1 MAKKSYMSKK
11 YAKLASQTNLPTET
25 PKTCMKRIFTLAL
38 GATFALAAFAEQGHI
53 SLLGVDY
60 TVDTLFHAKVG
71 PGTTQ
76 TQLRLEGPSPLN
88 VFYLTVDRTTPNVT
102 IRAVSGTDKV
112 AGTSRTSVMAQ
123 TKSKDGLLYFAGTN
137 GDFYWTSG
145 TATNGTS
152 KVGTPTHSFVVEN
165 EPFLTF
171 NGGCQFIYDNDG
183 LPHVQYVNYYTGTAE
198 CGDKTTSF
206 KGINDPAS
214 VADGLT
220 LYTSRFWGSTNQND
234 HAGNCYEVTAKLAD
248 GETFIAGGKFRIVVT
263 SEANTDG
270 DTPIPADGFVLHGR
284 GGTSQGNT
292 GAADFVKG
300 LKPGDVITLDNI
312 ILDEGGQRLYPRTVI
327 SGSSKN
333 VGLGETI
340 TIEDAARHPR
350 TCLGYTKDRKQ
361 VIMMVVD
368 GRTSASAG
376 ISIPALGDV
385 MRYAGAYEAVNID
398 GGGSSTLYT
407 QALGIRNHCSD
418 GSERS
423 VSNGIFAVLEAPEDN
438 EIAELQF
445 SDWKVEIPSLAVY
458 TPVVYAYNKYGKLIN
473 ADYKDYS
480 LECPAGLGEIIN
492 DGHSLMSSEA
502 STSGVLTV
510 TSANGI
516 KASVNV
522 FLTGVKDIRAKY
534 ETVVLNKTRKW
545 DAELVTTYVGN
556 TTMPLAARTM
566 SWTSEDASVATV
578 TPEGLVTPVANG
590 ETVITGVRG
599 EITVNINVKVQ
610 IAGSEVAPADRLM
623 RVADWK
629 TTNIGMA
636 SVSLTPNENGTNVD
650 YVIKSPRGARISVLP
665 EADIFSHPQ
674 SVRVRLN
681 PGTAKVADV
690 TITLKANNAI
700 GVVSKKFTDV
710 KADET
715 NVYEMPVAD
724 YFDVSDIGIYPIRFV
739 SVAMGIGG
747 KTKTDYHVEIPGIEA
762 VYDESTL
769 SVNDIKADDN
779 DNADSR
785 FFNIDGDTVTV
796 SAPAD
801 IVIVDAA
808 GRTIAAYSGVTAVT
822 LPKGVAVVSATTAD
836 GVVHALKVV
845 R

>member
-1 MAKKSYMSKK
+1 
-11 YAKLASQTNLPTET
+11 
-25 PKTCMKRIFTLAL
+25 MKRLLTLAL
-38 GATFALAAFAEQGHI
+38 GATFALTAFGELDHI
-53 SLLGVDY
+53 DLRGVDY
-60 TVDTLFHAKVG
+60 TVDTLFHAKIG

-76 TQLRLEGPSPLN
+76 TQLRLEGPNPLN
-88 VFYLTVDRTTPNVT
+88 VFYLTVDVSTPGVSIRT
-102 IRAVSGTDKV
+102 VSGTDKV
-112 AGTSRTSVMAQ
+112 AGTSRTSAMAESH
-123 TKSKDGLLYFAGTN
+123 SKEGLLYFAGTN

-145 TATNGTS
+145 TATNGSS
-152 KVGTPTHSFVVEN
+152 KVGTPTSSCTVEN
-165 EPFLTF
+165 EVYTAH
-171 NGGCQFIYDNDG
+171 NQWYQFVYDMSG
-183 LPHVQYVNYYTGTAE
+183 VPYVDHIDYYQGTAA

-206 KGINDPAS
+206 KGVNCASINN
-214 VADGLT
+214 GLT
-220 LYTSRFWGSTNQND
+220 LYTPRYWGSTNQGD
-234 HAGNCYEVTAKLAD
+234 RAGSCYEVTAKLVD
-248 GETFIAGGKFRIVVT
+248 GEKFAAGGTYKIEIT
-263 SEANTDG
+263 SEPNSTC
-270 DTPIPADGFVLHGR
+270 DTQIPADGFVLHGR
-284 GGTSQGNT
+284 GNTSQGNT

-300 LKPGDVITLDNI
+300 LKPGDVITIDNV
-312 ILDEGGQRLYPRTVI
+312 ILTSDGQRIYPRSIV
-327 SGSSKN
+327 SGNPKN
-333 VGLGETI
+333 VGLGETLD
-340 TIEDAARHPR
+340 TEGERGDASSRHPR
-350 TCLGYTKDRKQ
+350 TCIGYTQDRKHI
-361 VIMMVVD
+361 IMMVID

-376 ISIPALGDV
+376 VTTSMLADV
-385 MRYAGAYEAVNID
+385 MRYAGAYESTNID

-418 GSERS
+418 GTERS
-423 VSNGIFAVLEAPEDN
+423 VGGGVFAVLEAPEDN

-681 PGTAKVADV
+681 PGTAKVTDV

-710 KADET
+710 KANET

>member
-1 MAKKSYMSKK
+1 
-11 YAKLASQTNLPTET
+11 
-25 PKTCMKRIFTLAL
+25 MKRLLTLAL
-38 GATFALAAFAEQGHI
+38 GATFALTAFGELDHI
-53 SLLGVDY
+53 DLRGVDY
-60 TVDTLFHAKVG
+60 TVDTLFHAKIG

-76 TQLRLEGPSPLN
+76 TQLRLEGPNPLN
-88 VFYLTVDRTTPNVT
+88 VFYLTVDVSTPGVSIRT
-102 IRAVSGTDKV
+102 VSGTDKV
-112 AGTSRTSVMAQ
+112 AGTSRTSAMAESH
-123 TKSKDGLLYFAGTN
+123 SKEGLLYFAGTN

-145 TATNGTS
+145 TATNGSS
-152 KVGTPTHSFVVEN
+152 KVGTPTSSCTVEN
-165 EPFLTF
+165 EVYTAH
-171 NGGCQFIYDNDG
+171 NQWYQFVYDMSG
-183 LPHVQYVNYYTGTAE
+183 VPYVDHIDYYQGTAA

-206 KGINDPAS
+206 KGVNCASINN
-214 VADGLT
+214 GLT
-220 LYTSRFWGSTNQND
+220 LYTPRYWGSTNQGD
-234 HAGNCYEVTAKLAD
+234 RAGSCYEVTATLVD
-248 GETFIAGGKFRIVVT
+248 GEKFAAGGTYKIEIT
-263 SEANTDG
+263 SEPNSTC
-270 DTPIPADGFVLHGR
+270 DTQIPADGFVLHGR
-284 GGTSQGNT
+284 GNTSQGNT

-300 LKPGDVITLDNI
+300 LKPGDVITIDNV
-312 ILDEGGQRLYPRTVI
+312 ILTSDGQRIYPRSIV
-327 SGSSKN
+327 SGNPKN
-333 VGLGETI
+333 VGLGETLD
-340 TIEDAARHPR
+340 TEGERGDASSRHPR
-350 TCLGYTKDRKQ
+350 TCIGYTQDRKHI
-361 VIMMVVD
+361 IMMVID

-376 ISIPALGDV
+376 VTTSMLADV
-385 MRYAGAYEAVNID
+385 MRYAGAYESTNID

-418 GSERS
+418 GTERS
-423 VSNGIFAVLEAPEDN
+423 VGGGVFAVLEAPEDN

-681 PGTAKVADV
+681 PGTAKVTDV
-690 TITLKANNAI
+690 TLTLKANNAI

-779 DNADSR
+779 DSADSR

>member
-1 MAKKSYMSKK
+1 
-11 YAKLASQTNLPTET
+11 
-25 PKTCMKRIFTLAL
+25 MKRLLTLAL
-38 GATFALAAFAEQGHI
+38 GATFALTAFGELDHI
-53 SLLGVDY
+53 DLRGVDY
-60 TVDTLFHAKVG
+60 TVDTLFHAKIG

-76 TQLRLEGPSPLN
+76 TQLRLEGPNPLN
-88 VFYLTVDRTTPNVT
+88 VFYLTVDVSTPGVSIRT
-102 IRAVSGTDKV
+102 VSGTDKV
-112 AGTSRTSVMAQ
+112 AGTSRTSAMAESH
-123 TKSKDGLLYFAGTN
+123 SKEGLLYFAGTN

-145 TATNGTS
+145 TATNGSS
-152 KVGTPTHSFVVEN
+152 KVGTPTSSCTVEN
-165 EPFLTF
+165 EVYTAH
-171 NGGCQFIYDNDG
+171 NQWYQFVYDMSG
-183 LPHVQYVNYYTGTAE
+183 VPYVDHIDYYQGTAA

-206 KGINDPAS
+206 KGVNCASINN
-214 VADGLT
+214 GLT
-220 LYTSRFWGSTNQND
+220 LYTPRYWGSTNQGD
-234 HAGNCYEVTAKLAD
+234 RAGSCYEVTAKLVD
-248 GETFIAGGKFRIVVT
+248 GEKFAAGGTYKIEIT
-263 SEANTDG
+263 SEPNSTC
-270 DTPIPADGFVLHGR
+270 DTQIPDDGFVLHGR
-284 GGTSQGNT
+284 GNTSQGNT

-300 LKPGDVITLDNI
+300 LKPGDVITIDNV
-312 ILDEGGQRLYPRTVI
+312 ILTSDGQRIYPRSIV
-327 SGSSKN
+327 SGNPKN
-333 VGLGETI
+333 VGLGETLD
-340 TIEDAARHPR
+340 TEGERGDASSRHPR
-350 TCLGYTKDRKQ
+350 TCIGYTQDRKHI
-361 VIMMVVD
+361 IMMVID

-376 ISIPALGDV
+376 VTTSMLADV
-385 MRYAGAYEAVNID
+385 MRYAGAYESTNID

-418 GSERS
+418 GTERS
-423 VSNGIFAVLEAPEDN
+423 VGGGVFAVLEAPEDN

-473 ADYKDYS
+473 ADYKDYT

-681 PGTAKVADV
+681 PGTAKVTDV

-836 GVVHALKVV
+836 GIVHALKVV

>member
-1 MAKKSYMSKK
+1 
-11 YAKLASQTNLPTET
+11 
-25 PKTCMKRIFTLAL
+25 MKRLLTLAL
-38 GATFALAAFAEQGHI
+38 GATFALTAFGELDHI
-53 SLLGVDY
+53 DLRGVDY
-60 TVDTLFHAKVG
+60 TVDTLFHAKIG

-76 TQLRLEGPSPLN
+76 TQLRLEGPNPLN
-88 VFYLTVDRTTPNVT
+88 VFYLTVDVSTPGVSIRT
-102 IRAVSGTDKV
+102 VSGTDKV
-112 AGTSRTSVMAQ
+112 AGTSRTSAMAESH
-123 TKSKDGLLYFAGTN
+123 SKEGLLYFAGTN

-145 TATNGTS
+145 TATNGSS
-152 KVGTPTHSFVVEN
+152 KVGTPTSSCTVEN
-165 EPFLTF
+165 EVYTAH
-171 NGGCQFIYDNDG
+171 NQWYQFVYDMSG
-183 LPHVQYVNYYTGTAE
+183 VPYVDHIDYYQGTAA

-206 KGINDPAS
+206 KGVNCASINN
-214 VADGLT
+214 GLT
-220 LYTSRFWGSTNQND
+220 LYTPRYWGSTNQGD
-234 HAGNCYEVTAKLAD
+234 RAGSCYEVTAKLVD
-248 GETFIAGGKFRIVVT
+248 GEKFAAGGTYKIEIT
-263 SEANTDG
+263 SEPNSTC
-270 DTPIPADGFVLHGR
+270 DTQIPADGFVLHGR
-284 GGTSQGNT
+284 GNTSQGNT

-300 LKPGDVITLDNI
+300 LKPGDVITIDNV
-312 ILDEGGQRLYPRTVI
+312 ILTSDGQRIYPRSIV
-327 SGSSKN
+327 SGNPKN
-333 VGLGETI
+333 VGLGETLD
-340 TIEDAARHPR
+340 TESERGDASSRHPR
-350 TCLGYTKDRKQ
+350 TCIGYTQDRKHI
-361 VIMMVVD
+361 IMMVID

-376 ISIPALGDV
+376 VTTSMLADV
-385 MRYAGAYEAVNID
+385 MRYAGAYESTNID

-418 GSERS
+418 GTERS
-423 VSNGIFAVLEAPEDN
+423 VGGGVFAVLEAPEDN

-681 PGTAKVADV
+681 PGTAKVSDV

-710 KADET
+710 KANET

-779 DNADSR
+779 DSADSR

>member
-1 MAKKSYMSKK
+1 
-11 YAKLASQTNLPTET
+11 
-25 PKTCMKRIFTLAL
+25 MKRLLTLAL
-38 GATFALAAFAEQGHI
+38 GATFALTAFGELDHI
-53 SLLGVDY
+53 DLRGVDY
-60 TVDTLFHAKVG
+60 TVDTLFHAKIG

-76 TQLRLEGPSPLN
+76 TQLRLEGPNPLN
-88 VFYLTVDRTTPNVT
+88 VFYLTVDVSTPGVSIRT
-102 IRAVSGTDKV
+102 VSGTDKV
-112 AGTSRTSVMAQ
+112 AGTSRTSAMAESH
-123 TKSKDGLLYFAGTN
+123 SKEGLLYFAGTN

-145 TATNGTS
+145 TATNGSS
-152 KVGTPTHSFVVEN
+152 KVGTPTSSCTVEN
-165 EPFLTF
+165 EVYTAH
-171 NGGCQFIYDNDG
+171 NQWYQFVYDMSG
-183 LPHVQYVNYYTGTAE
+183 VPYVDHIDYYQGTAA

-206 KGINDPAS
+206 KGVNCASINN
-214 VADGLT
+214 GLT
-220 LYTSRFWGSTNQND
+220 LYTPRYWGSTNQGD
-234 HAGNCYEVTAKLAD
+234 RAGSCYEVTAKLVD
-248 GETFIAGGKFRIVVT
+248 GEKFAAGGTYKIEIT
-263 SEANTDG
+263 SEPNSTC
-270 DTPIPADGFVLHGR
+270 DTQIPDDGFVLHGR
-284 GGTSQGNT
+284 GNTSQGNT

-300 LKPGDVITLDNI
+300 LKPGDVITIDNV
-312 ILDEGGQRLYPRTVI
+312 ILTSDGQRIYPRSIV
-327 SGSSKN
+327 SGNPKN
-333 VGLGETI
+333 VGLGETLD
-340 TIEDAARHPR
+340 TEGERGDASSRHPR
-350 TCLGYTKDRKQ
+350 TCIGYTQDRKHI
-361 VIMMVVD
+361 IMMVID

-376 ISIPALGDV
+376 VTTSMLADV
-385 MRYAGAYEAVNID
+385 MRYAGAYESTNID

-418 GSERS
+418 GTERS
-423 VSNGIFAVLEAPEDN
+423 VGGGVFAVLEAPEDN

-492 DGHSLMSSEA
+492 NGHSLMSSEA

-681 PGTAKVADV
+681 PGTAKVTDV

-836 GVVHALKVV
+836 GIVHALKVV

>member
-1 MAKKSYMSKK
+1 
-11 YAKLASQTNLPTET
+11 
-25 PKTCMKRIFTLAL
+25 MKRLLTLAL
-38 GATFALAAFAEQGHI
+38 GATFALTAFGELDHI
-53 SLLGVDY
+53 DLRGVDY
-60 TVDTLFHAKVG
+60 TVDTLFHAKIG

-76 TQLRLEGPSPLN
+76 TQLRLEGPNPLN
-88 VFYLTVDRTTPNVT
+88 VFYLTVDVSTPGVSIRT
-102 IRAVSGTDKV
+102 VSGTDKV
-112 AGTSRTSVMAQ
+112 AGTSRTSAMAESH
-123 TKSKDGLLYFAGTN
+123 SKEGLLYFAGTN

-145 TATNGTS
+145 TATNGSS
-152 KVGTPTHSFVVEN
+152 KVGTPTSSCTVEN
-165 EPFLTF
+165 EVYTAH
-171 NGGCQFIYDNDG
+171 NQWYQFVYDMSG
-183 LPHVQYVNYYTGTAE
+183 VPYVDHIDYYQGTAA

-206 KGINDPAS
+206 KGVNCASINN
-214 VADGLT
+214 GLT
-220 LYTSRFWGSTNQND
+220 LYTPRYWGSTNQGD
-234 HAGNCYEVTAKLAD
+234 RAGSCYEVTAKLVD
-248 GETFIAGGKFRIVVT
+248 GEKFAAGGTYKIEIT
-263 SEANTDG
+263 SEPNSTC
-270 DTPIPADGFVLHGR
+270 DTQIPDDGFVLHGR
-284 GGTSQGNT
+284 GNTSQGNT

-300 LKPGDVITLDNI
+300 LKPGDVITIDNV
-312 ILDEGGQRLYPRTVI
+312 ILTSDGQRIYPRSIV
-327 SGSSKN
+327 SGNPKN
-333 VGLGETI
+333 VGLGETLD
-340 TIEDAARHPR
+340 TEGERGDASSRHPR
-350 TCLGYTKDRKQ
+350 TCIGYTQDRKHI
-361 VIMMVVD
+361 IMMVID

-376 ISIPALGDV
+376 VTTSMLADV
-385 MRYAGAYEAVNID
+385 MRYAGAYESTNID

-418 GSERS
+418 GTERS
-423 VSNGIFAVLEAPEDN
+423 VGGGVFAVLEAPEDN

-480 LECPAGLGEIIN
+480 LECPAGLGDIIN

-599 EITVNINVKVQ
+599 EITININVKVQ

-636 SVSLTPNENGTNVD
+636 SVSLTPIENGTNVD

-681 PGTAKVADV
+681 PGTAKVTDV

>member
-1 MAKKSYMSKK
+1 
-11 YAKLASQTNLPTET
+11 
-25 PKTCMKRIFTLAL
+25 MKRLLTLAL
-38 GATFALAAFAEQGHI
+38 GATFALTAFGELDHI
-53 SLLGVDY
+53 DLRGVDY
-60 TVDTLFHAKVG
+60 TVDTLFHAKIG

-76 TQLRLEGPSPLN
+76 TQLRLEGPNPLN
-88 VFYLTVDRTTPNVT
+88 VFYLTVDVSTPGVSIRT
-102 IRAVSGTDKV
+102 VSGTDKV
-112 AGTSRTSVMAQ
+112 AGTSRTSAMAESH
-123 TKSKDGLLYFAGTN
+123 SKEGLLYFAGTN

-145 TATNGTS
+145 TATNGSS
-152 KVGTPTHSFVVEN
+152 KVGTPTSSCTVEN
-165 EPFLTF
+165 EVYTAH
-171 NGGCQFIYDNDG
+171 NQWYQFVYDMSG
-183 LPHVQYVNYYTGTAE
+183 VPYVDHIDYYQGTAA

-206 KGINDPAS
+206 KGVNCASINN
-214 VADGLT
+214 GLT
-220 LYTSRFWGSTNQND
+220 LYTPRYWGSTNQGD
-234 HAGNCYEVTAKLAD
+234 RAGSCYEVTAKLVD
-248 GETFIAGGKFRIVVT
+248 GEKFAAGGTYKIEIT
-263 SEANTDG
+263 SEPNSTC
-270 DTPIPADGFVLHGR
+270 DTQIPADGFVLHGR
-284 GGTSQGNT
+284 GNTSQGNT

-300 LKPGDVITLDNI
+300 LKPGDVITIDNV
-312 ILDEGGQRLYPRTVI
+312 ILTSDGQRIYPRSIV
-327 SGSSKN
+327 SGNPKN
-333 VGLGETI
+333 VGLGETLD
-340 TIEDAARHPR
+340 TEGERGDASSRHPR
-350 TCLGYTKDRKQ
+350 TCIGYTQDRKHI
-361 VIMMVVD
+361 IMMVID

-376 ISIPALGDV
+376 VTTSMLADV
-385 MRYAGAYEAVNID
+385 MRYAGAYESTNID

-418 GSERS
+418 GTERS
-423 VSNGIFAVLEAPEDN
+423 VGGGVFAVLEAPEDN

-681 PGTAKVADV
+681 PGTAKVTDV
-690 TITLKANNAI
+690 TLTLKANNAI

-779 DNADSR
+779 DSADSR

>member
-1 MAKKSYMSKK
+1 
-11 YAKLASQTNLPTET
+11 
-25 PKTCMKRIFTLAL
+25 MKRLLTLAL
-38 GATFALAAFAEQGHI
+38 GATFALTAFGELDHI
-53 SLLGVDY
+53 DLRGVDY
-60 TVDTLFHAKVG
+60 TVDTLFHAKIG

-76 TQLRLEGPSPLN
+76 TQLRLEGPNPLN
-88 VFYLTVDRTTPNVT
+88 VFYLTVDVSTPGVSIRT
-102 IRAVSGTDKV
+102 VSGTDKV
-112 AGTSRTSVMAQ
+112 AGTSRTSAMAESH
-123 TKSKDGLLYFAGTN
+123 SKEGLLYFAGTN

-145 TATNGTS
+145 TATNGSS
-152 KVGTPTHSFVVEN
+152 KVGTPTSSCTVEN
-165 EPFLTF
+165 EVYTAH
-171 NGGCQFIYDNDG
+171 NQWYQFVYDMSG
-183 LPHVQYVNYYTGTAE
+183 VPYVDHIDYYQGTAA

-206 KGINDPAS
+206 KGVNCASINN
-214 VADGLT
+214 GLT
-220 LYTSRFWGSTNQND
+220 LYTPRYWGSTNQGD
-234 HAGNCYEVTAKLAD
+234 RAGSCYEVTAKLVD
-248 GETFIAGGKFRIVVT
+248 GEKFAAGGTYKIEIT
-263 SEANTDG
+263 SEPNSTC
-270 DTPIPADGFVLHGR
+270 DTQIPDDGFVLHGR
-284 GGTSQGNT
+284 GNTSQGNT
-292 GAADFVKG
+292 GAADFVKD
-300 LKPGDVITLDNI
+300 LKPGDVITIDNV
-312 ILDEGGQRLYPRTVI
+312 ILTSDGQRIYPRSIV
-327 SGSSKN
+327 SGNPKN
-333 VGLGETI
+333 VGLGETLD
-340 TIEDAARHPR
+340 TEGERGDASSRHPR
-350 TCLGYTKDRKQ
+350 TCIGYTQDRKHI
-361 VIMMVVD
+361 IMMVID

-376 ISIPALGDV
+376 VTTSMLADV
-385 MRYAGAYEAVNID
+385 MRYAGAYESTNID

-418 GSERS
+418 GTERS
-423 VSNGIFAVLEAPEDN
+423 VGGGVFAVLEAPEDN

-681 PGTAKVADV
+681 PGTAKVTDV

-808 GRTIAAYSGVTAVT
+808 GRTIAAYSGITAVT

-836 GVVHALKVV
+836 GIVHALKVV

>member
-1 MAKKSYMSKK
+1 
-11 YAKLASQTNLPTET
+11 
-25 PKTCMKRIFTLAL
+25 MKRLLTLAL
-38 GATFALAAFAEQGHI
+38 GATFALTAFGELDHI
-53 SLLGVDY
+53 DLRGVDY
-60 TVDTLFHAKVG
+60 TVDTLFHAKIG

-76 TQLRLEGPSPLN
+76 TQLRLEGPNPLN
-88 VFYLTVDRTTPNVT
+88 VFYLTVDVSTPGVSIRT
-102 IRAVSGTDKV
+102 VSGTDKV
-112 AGTSRTSVMAQ
+112 AGTSRTSAMAESH
-123 TKSKDGLLYFAGTN
+123 SKEGLLYFAGTN

-145 TATNGTS
+145 TATNGSS
-152 KVGTPTHSFVVEN
+152 KVGTPTSSCTVEN
-165 EPFLTF
+165 EVYTAH
-171 NGGCQFIYDNDG
+171 NQWYQFVYDMSG
-183 LPHVQYVNYYTGTAE
+183 VPYVDHIDYYQGTAA

-206 KGINDPAS
+206 KGVNCASINN
-214 VADGLT
+214 GLT
-220 LYTSRFWGSTNQND
+220 LYTPRYWGSTNQGD
-234 HAGNCYEVTAKLAD
+234 RAGSCYEVTAKLVD
-248 GETFIAGGKFRIVVT
+248 GEKFAAGGTYKIEIT
-263 SEANTDG
+263 SEPNSTC
-270 DTPIPADGFVLHGR
+270 DTQIPADGFVLHGR
-284 GGTSQGNT
+284 GNTSQGNT

-300 LKPGDVITLDNI
+300 LKPGDVITIDNV
-312 ILDEGGQRLYPRTVI
+312 ILTSDGQRIYPRSIV
-327 SGSSKN
+327 SGNPKN
-333 VGLGETI
+333 VGLGETLD
-340 TIEDAARHPR
+340 TEGERGDASSRHPR
-350 TCLGYTKDRKQ
+350 TCIGYTQDRKHI
-361 VIMMVVD
+361 IMMVID

-376 ISIPALGDV
+376 VTTSMLADV
-385 MRYAGAYEAVNID
+385 MRYAGAYESTNID

-418 GSERS
+418 GTERS
-423 VSNGIFAVLEAPEDN
+423 VGGGVFAVLEAPEDN

-566 SWTSEDASVATV
+566 SWTSEDASVATI

-681 PGTAKVADV
+681 PGTAKVTDV
-690 TITLKANNAI
+690 TLTLKANNAI
-700 GVVSKKFTDV
+700 GVVSKKFTNV

-779 DNADSR
+779 DSADSR

>member
-1 MAKKSYMSKK
+1 
-11 YAKLASQTNLPTET
+11 
-25 PKTCMKRIFTLAL
+25 MKRLLTLAL
-38 GATFALAAFAEQGHI
+38 GATFALTAFGELDHI
-53 SLLGVDY
+53 DLRGVDY
-60 TVDTLFHAKVG
+60 TVDTLFHAKIG

-76 TQLRLEGPSPLN
+76 TQLRLEGPNPLN
-88 VFYLTVDRTTPNVT
+88 VFYLTVDVSTPGVSIRT
-102 IRAVSGTDKV
+102 VSGTDKV
-112 AGTSRTSVMAQ
+112 AGTSRTSAMAESH
-123 TKSKDGLLYFAGTN
+123 SKEGLLYFAGTN

-145 TATNGTS
+145 TATNGSS
-152 KVGTPTHSFVVEN
+152 KVGTPTSSCTVEN
-165 EPFLTF
+165 EVYTAH
-171 NGGCQFIYDNDG
+171 NQWYQFVYDMSG
-183 LPHVQYVNYYTGTAE
+183 VPYVDHIDYYQGTAA

-206 KGINDPAS
+206 KGVNCASINN
-214 VADGLT
+214 GLT
-220 LYTSRFWGSTNQND
+220 LYTPRYWGSTNQGD
-234 HAGNCYEVTAKLAD
+234 RAGSCYEVTAKLVD
-248 GETFIAGGKFRIVVT
+248 GEKFAAGGTYKIEIT
-263 SEANTDG
+263 SEPNSTC
-270 DTPIPADGFVLHGR
+270 DTQIPADGFVLHGR
-284 GGTSQGNT
+284 GNTSQGNT

-300 LKPGDVITLDNI
+300 LKPGDVITIDNV
-312 ILDEGGQRLYPRTVI
+312 ILTSDGQRIYPRSIV
-327 SGSSKN
+327 SGNPKN
-333 VGLGETI
+333 VGLGETLD
-340 TIEDAARHPR
+340 TEGERGDASSRHPR
-350 TCLGYTKDRKQ
+350 TCIGYTQDRKHI
-361 VIMMVVD
+361 IMMVID

-376 ISIPALGDV
+376 VTTSMLADV
-385 MRYAGAYEAVNID
+385 MRYAGAYESTNID

-418 GSERS
+418 GTERS
-423 VSNGIFAVLEAPEDN
+423 VGGGVFAVLEAPEDN

-681 PGTAKVADV
+681 PGTAKVSDV

-710 KADET
+710 KANET
-715 NVYEMPVAD
+715 NIYEMPVAD

-836 GVVHALKVV
+836 GIVHALKVV

>member
-1 MAKKSYMSKK
+1 
-11 YAKLASQTNLPTET
+11 
-25 PKTCMKRIFTLAL
+25 MKRLLTLAL
-38 GATFALAAFAEQGHI
+38 GATFALTAFGELDHI
-53 SLLGVDY
+53 DLRGVDY
-60 TVDTLFHAKVG
+60 TVDTLFHAKIG

-76 TQLRLEGPSPLN
+76 TQLRLEGPNPLN
-88 VFYLTVDRTTPNVT
+88 VFYLTVDVSTPGVSIRT
-102 IRAVSGTDKV
+102 VSGTDKV
-112 AGTSRTSVMAQ
+112 AGTSRTSAMAESH
-123 TKSKDGLLYFAGTN
+123 SKEGLLYFAGTN

-145 TATNGTS
+145 TATNGSS
-152 KVGTPTHSFVVEN
+152 KVGTPTSSCTVEN
-165 EPFLTF
+165 EVYTAH
-171 NGGCQFIYDNDG
+171 NQWYQFVYDMSG
-183 LPHVQYVNYYTGTAE
+183 VPYVDHIDYYQGTAA

-206 KGINDPAS
+206 KGVNCASINN
-214 VADGLT
+214 GLT
-220 LYTSRFWGSTNQND
+220 LYTPRYWGSTNQGD
-234 HAGNCYEVTAKLAD
+234 RAGSCYEVTAKLVD
-248 GETFIAGGKFRIVVT
+248 GEKFAAGGTYKIEIT
-263 SEANTDG
+263 SEPNSTC
-270 DTPIPADGFVLHGR
+270 DTQIPDDGFVLHGR
-284 GGTSQGNT
+284 GNTSQGNT

-300 LKPGDVITLDNI
+300 LKPGDVITIDNV
-312 ILDEGGQRLYPRTVI
+312 ILTSDGQRIYPRSIV
-327 SGSSKN
+327 SGNPKN
-333 VGLGETI
+333 VGLGETLD
-340 TIEDAARHPR
+340 TEGERGDASSRHPR
-350 TCLGYTKDRKQ
+350 TCIGYTQDRKHI
-361 VIMMVVD
+361 IMMVID

-376 ISIPALGDV
+376 VTTSMLADV
-385 MRYAGAYEAVNID
+385 MRYAGAYESTNID

-418 GSERS
+418 GTERS
-423 VSNGIFAVLEAPEDN
+423 VGGGVFAVLEAPEDN

-473 ADYKDYS
+473 ADYKDYT

-681 PGTAKVADV
+681 PGTAKVTDV

>member
-1 MAKKSYMSKK
+1 
-11 YAKLASQTNLPTET
+11 
-25 PKTCMKRIFTLAL
+25 MKRLLTLAL
-38 GATFALAAFAEQGHI
+38 GATFALTAFGELDHI
-53 SLLGVDY
+53 DLRGVDY
-60 TVDTLFHAKVG
+60 TVDTLFHAKIG

-76 TQLRLEGPSPLN
+76 TQLRLEGPNPLN
-88 VFYLTVDRTTPNVT
+88 VFYLTVDVSTPGVSIRT
-102 IRAVSGTDKV
+102 VSGTDKV
-112 AGTSRTSVMAQ
+112 AGTSRTSAMAESH
-123 TKSKDGLLYFAGTN
+123 SKEGLLYFAGTN

-145 TATNGTS
+145 TATNGSS
-152 KVGTPTHSFVVEN
+152 KVGTPTSSCTVEN
-165 EPFLTF
+165 EVYTAH
-171 NGGCQFIYDNDG
+171 NQWYQFVYDMSG
-183 LPHVQYVNYYTGTAE
+183 VPYVDHIDYYQGTAA

-206 KGINDPAS
+206 KGVNCASINN
-214 VADGLT
+214 GLT
-220 LYTSRFWGSTNQND
+220 LYTPRYWGSTNQGD
-234 HAGNCYEVTAKLAD
+234 RAGSCYEVTAKLVD
-248 GETFIAGGKFRIVVT
+248 GEKFAAGGTYKIEIT
-263 SEANTDG
+263 SEPNSTC
-270 DTPIPADGFVLHGR
+270 DTQIPADGFVLHGR
-284 GGTSQGNT
+284 GNTSQGNT

-300 LKPGDVITLDNI
+300 LKPGDVITIDNV
-312 ILDEGGQRLYPRTVI
+312 ILTSDGQRIYPRSIV
-327 SGSSKN
+327 SGNPKN
-333 VGLGETI
+333 VGLGETLD
-340 TIEDAARHPR
+340 TEGERGDASSRHPR
-350 TCLGYTKDRKQ
+350 TCIGYTQDRKHI
-361 VIMMVVD
+361 IMMVID

-376 ISIPALGDV
+376 VTTSMLADV
-385 MRYAGAYEAVNID
+385 MRYAGAYESTNID

-418 GSERS
+418 GTERS
-423 VSNGIFAVLEAPEDN
+423 VGGGVFAVLEAPEDN

-681 PGTAKVADV
+681 PGTAKVTDV

-710 KADET
+710 KANET

-739 SVAMGIGG
+739 SVALGIGG

-836 GVVHALKVV
+836 GVVHTLKVV

>member
-1 MAKKSYMSKK
+1 
-11 YAKLASQTNLPTET
+11 
-25 PKTCMKRIFTLAL
+25 MKRLLTLAL
-38 GATFALAAFAEQGHI
+38 GATFALTAFGELDHI
-53 SLLGVDY
+53 DLRGVDY
-60 TVDTLFHAKVG
+60 TVDTLFHAKIG

-76 TQLRLEGPSPLN
+76 TQLRLEGPNPLN
-88 VFYLTVDRTTPNVT
+88 VFYLTVDVSTPGVSIRT
-102 IRAVSGTDKV
+102 VSGTDKV
-112 AGTSRTSVMAQ
+112 AGTSRTSAMAESH
-123 TKSKDGLLYFAGTN
+123 SKEGLLYFAGTN

-145 TATNGTS
+145 TATNGSS
-152 KVGTPTHSFVVEN
+152 KVGTPTSSCTVEN
-165 EPFLTF
+165 EVYTAH
-171 NGGCQFIYDNDG
+171 NQWYQFVYDMSG
-183 LPHVQYVNYYTGTAE
+183 VPYVDHIDYYQGTAA

-206 KGINDPAS
+206 KGVNCASINN
-214 VADGLT
+214 GLT
-220 LYTSRFWGSTNQND
+220 LYTPRYWGSTNQGD
-234 HAGNCYEVTAKLAD
+234 RAGSCYEVTAKLVD
-248 GETFIAGGKFRIVVT
+248 GEKFAAGGTYKIEIT
-263 SEANTDG
+263 SEPNSTC
-270 DTPIPADGFVLHGR
+270 DTQIPDDGFVLHGR
-284 GGTSQGNT
+284 GNTSQGNT

-300 LKPGDVITLDNI
+300 LKPGDVITIDNV
-312 ILDEGGQRLYPRTVI
+312 ILTSDGQRIYPRSIV
-327 SGSSKN
+327 SGNPKN
-333 VGLGETI
+333 VGLGETLD
-340 TIEDAARHPR
+340 TEGERGDASSRHPR
-350 TCLGYTKDRKQ
+350 TCIGYTQDRKHI
-361 VIMMVVD
+361 IMMVID

-376 ISIPALGDV
+376 VTTSMLADV
-385 MRYAGAYEAVNID
+385 MRYAGAYESTNID

-418 GSERS
+418 GTERS
-423 VSNGIFAVLEAPEDN
+423 VGGGVFAVLEAPEDN

-681 PGTAKVADV
+681 PGTAKVTDV

-724 YFDVSDIGIYPIRFV
+724 YFDISDIGIYPIRFV

-836 GVVHALKVV
+836 GIVHALKVV

>member
-1 MAKKSYMSKK
+1 
-11 YAKLASQTNLPTET
+11 
-25 PKTCMKRIFTLAL
+25 MKRLLTLAL
-38 GATFALAAFAEQGHI
+38 GATFALTAFGELDHI
-53 SLLGVDY
+53 DLRGVDY
-60 TVDTLFHAKVG
+60 TVDTLFHAKIG

-76 TQLRLEGPSPLN
+76 TQLRLEGPNPLN
-88 VFYLTVDRTTPNVT
+88 VFYLTVDVSTPGVSIRT
-102 IRAVSGTDKV
+102 VSGTDKV
-112 AGTSRTSVMAQ
+112 AGTSRTSAMAESH
-123 TKSKDGLLYFAGTN
+123 SKEGLLYFAGTN

-145 TATNGTS
+145 TATNGSS
-152 KVGTPTHSFVVEN
+152 KVGTPTSSCTVEN
-165 EPFLTF
+165 EVYTAH
-171 NGGCQFIYDNDG
+171 NQWYQFVYDMSG
-183 LPHVQYVNYYTGTAE
+183 VPYVDHIDYYQGTAA

-206 KGINDPAS
+206 KGVNCASINN
-214 VADGLT
+214 GLT
-220 LYTSRFWGSTNQND
+220 LYTPRYWGSTNQGD
-234 HAGNCYEVTAKLAD
+234 RAGSCYEVTAKLVD
-248 GETFIAGGKFRIVVT
+248 GEKFAAGGTYKIEIT
-263 SEANTDG
+263 SEPNSTC
-270 DTPIPADGFVLHGR
+270 DTQIPDDGFVLHGR
-284 GGTSQGNT
+284 GNTSQGNT

-300 LKPGDVITLDNI
+300 LKPGDVITIDNV
-312 ILDEGGQRLYPRTVI
+312 ILTSDGQRIYPRSIV
-327 SGSSKN
+327 SGNPKN
-333 VGLGETI
+333 VGLGETLD
-340 TIEDAARHPR
+340 TEGERGDASSRHPR
-350 TCLGYTKDRKQ
+350 TCIGYTQDRKHI
-361 VIMMVVD
+361 IMMVID

-376 ISIPALGDV
+376 VTTSMLADV
-385 MRYAGAYEAVNID
+385 MRYAGAYESTNID

-418 GSERS
+418 GTERS
-423 VSNGIFAVLEAPEDN
+423 VGGGVFAVLEAPEDN

-534 ETVVLNKTRKW
+534 ETVLLNKTRKW

-681 PGTAKVADV
+681 PGTAKVTDV

>member
-1 MAKKSYMSKK
+1 
-11 YAKLASQTNLPTET
+11 
-25 PKTCMKRIFTLAL
+25 MKRLLTLAL
-38 GATFALAAFAEQGHI
+38 GATFALTAFGELDHI
-53 SLLGVDY
+53 DLRGVDY
-60 TVDTLFHAKVG
+60 TVDTLFHAKIG

-76 TQLRLEGPSPLN
+76 TQLRLEGPNPLN
-88 VFYLTVDRTTPNVT
+88 VFYLTVDVSTPGVSIRT
-102 IRAVSGTDKV
+102 VSGTDKV
-112 AGTSRTSVMAQ
+112 AGTSRTSAMAESH
-123 TKSKDGLLYFAGTN
+123 SKEGLLYFAGTN

-145 TATNGTS
+145 TATNGSS
-152 KVGTPTHSFVVEN
+152 KVGTPTSSCTVEN
-165 EPFLTF
+165 EVYTAH
-171 NGGCQFIYDNDG
+171 NQWYQFVYDMSG
-183 LPHVQYVNYYTGTAE
+183 VPYVDHIDYYQGTAA

-206 KGINDPAS
+206 KGVNCASINN
-214 VADGLT
+214 GLT
-220 LYTSRFWGSTNQND
+220 LYTPRYWGSTNQGD
-234 HAGNCYEVTAKLAD
+234 RAGSCYEVTAKLVD
-248 GETFIAGGKFRIVVT
+248 GEKFAAGGTYKIEIT
-263 SEANTDG
+263 SEPNSTC
-270 DTPIPADGFVLHGR
+270 DTQIPADGFVLHGR
-284 GGTSQGNT
+284 GNTSQGNT

-300 LKPGDVITLDNI
+300 LKPGDVITIDNV
-312 ILDEGGQRLYPRTVI
+312 ILTSDGQRIYPRSIV
-327 SGSSKN
+327 SGNPKN
-333 VGLGETI
+333 VGLGETLD
-340 TIEDAARHPR
+340 TEGERGDASSRHPR
-350 TCLGYTKDRKQ
+350 TCIGYTQDRKHI
-361 VIMMVVD
+361 IMMVID

-376 ISIPALGDV
+376 VTTSMLADV
-385 MRYAGAYEAVNID
+385 MRYAGAYESTNID

-418 GSERS
+418 GTERS
-423 VSNGIFAVLEAPEDN
+423 VGGGVFAVLEAPEDN

-681 PGTAKVADV
+681 PGTAKVTDV

-836 GVVHALKVV
+836 GVVHTIKVV

>member
-1 MAKKSYMSKK
+1 
-11 YAKLASQTNLPTET
+11 
-25 PKTCMKRIFTLAL
+25 MKRLLTLAL
-38 GATFALAAFAEQGHI
+38 GATFALTAFGELDHI
-53 SLLGVDY
+53 DLRGVDY
-60 TVDTLFHAKVG
+60 TVDTLFHAKIG

-76 TQLRLEGPSPLN
+76 TQLRLEGPNPLN
-88 VFYLTVDRTTPNVT
+88 VFYLTVDVSTPGVSIRT
-102 IRAVSGTDKV
+102 VSGTDKV
-112 AGTSRTSVMAQ
+112 AGTSRTSAMAESH
-123 TKSKDGLLYFAGTN
+123 SKEGLLYFAGTN

-145 TATNGTS
+145 TATNGSS
-152 KVGTPTHSFVVEN
+152 KVGTPTSSCTVEN
-165 EPFLTF
+165 EIYTAH
-171 NGGCQFIYDNDG
+171 NQWYQFVYDMSG
-183 LPHVQYVNYYTGTAE
+183 VPYVDHIDYYQGTAA

-206 KGINDPAS
+206 KGVNCASINN
-214 VADGLT
+214 GLT
-220 LYTSRFWGSTNQND
+220 LYTPRYWGSTNQGD
-234 HAGNCYEVTAKLAD
+234 RAGSCYEVTAKLVD
-248 GETFIAGGKFRIVVT
+248 GEKFAAGGTYKIEIT
-263 SEANTDG
+263 SEPNSTC
-270 DTPIPADGFVLHGR
+270 DTQIPDDGFVLHGR
-284 GGTSQGNT
+284 GNTSQGNT

-300 LKPGDVITLDNI
+300 LKPGDVITIDNV
-312 ILDEGGQRLYPRTVI
+312 ILTSDGQRIYPRSIV
-327 SGSSKN
+327 SGNPKN
-333 VGLGETI
+333 VGLGETLD
-340 TIEDAARHPR
+340 TEGERGDASSRHPR
-350 TCLGYTKDRKQ
+350 TCIGYTQDRKHI
-361 VIMMVVD
+361 IMMVID
-368 GRTSASAG
+368 GRTSVSAG
-376 ISIPALGDV
+376 VTTSMLADV
-385 MRYAGAYEAVNID
+385 MRYAGAYESTNID

-418 GSERS
+418 GTERS
-423 VSNGIFAVLEAPEDN
+423 VGGGVFAVLEAPEDN

-681 PGTAKVADV
+681 PGTAKVTDV

>member
-1 MAKKSYMSKK
+1 
-11 YAKLASQTNLPTET
+11 
-25 PKTCMKRIFTLAL
+25 MKRLLTLAL
-38 GATFALAAFAEQGHI
+38 GATFALTAFGELDHI
-53 SLLGVDY
+53 DLRGVDY
-60 TVDTLFHAKVG
+60 TVDTLFHAKIG

-76 TQLRLEGPSPLN
+76 TQLRLEGPNPLN
-88 VFYLTVDRTTPNVT
+88 VFYLTVDVSTPGVSIRT
-102 IRAVSGTDKV
+102 VSGTDKV
-112 AGTSRTSVMAQ
+112 AGTSRTSAMAESH
-123 TKSKDGLLYFAGTN
+123 SKEGLLYFAGTN

-145 TATNGTS
+145 TATNGSS
-152 KVGTPTHSFVVEN
+152 KVGTPTSSCTVEN
-165 EPFLTF
+165 EVYTAH
-171 NGGCQFIYDNDG
+171 NQWYQFVYDMSG
-183 LPHVQYVNYYTGTAE
+183 VPYVDHIDYYQGTAA

-206 KGINDPAS
+206 KGVNCASINN
-214 VADGLT
+214 GLT
-220 LYTSRFWGSTNQND
+220 LYTPRYWGSTNQGD
-234 HAGNCYEVTAKLAD
+234 RAGSCYEVTAKLVD
-248 GETFIAGGKFRIVVT
+248 GEKFAAGGTYKIEIT
-263 SEANTDG
+263 SEPNSTC
-270 DTPIPADGFVLHGR
+270 DTQIPDDGFVLHGR
-284 GGTSQGNT
+284 GNTSQGNT

-300 LKPGDVITLDNI
+300 LKPGDVITIDNV
-312 ILDEGGQRLYPRTVI
+312 ILTSDGQRIYPRSIV
-327 SGSSKN
+327 SGNPKN
-333 VGLGETI
+333 VGLGETLD
-340 TIEDAARHPR
+340 TEGERGDASSRHPR
-350 TCLGYTKDRKQ
+350 TCIGYTQDRKHI
-361 VIMMVVD
+361 IMMVID

-376 ISIPALGDV
+376 VTTSMLADV
-385 MRYAGAYEAVNID
+385 MRYAGAYESTNID

-418 GSERS
+418 GTERS
-423 VSNGIFAVLEAPEDN
+423 VGGGVFAVLEAPEDN

-681 PGTAKVADV
+681 PGTAKVTDV

-710 KADET
+710 KANET

-724 YFDVSDIGIYPIRFV
+724 YFDISDIGIYPIRFV
-739 SVAMGIGG
+739 SVALGIGG

-808 GRTIAAYSGVTAVT
+808 GRTIAAYSGVTVVT

-836 GVVHALKVV
+836 GIVHALKVV

>member
-1 MAKKSYMSKK
+1 
-11 YAKLASQTNLPTET
+11 
-25 PKTCMKRIFTLAL
+25 MKRLLTLAL
-38 GATFALAAFAEQGHI
+38 GATFALTAFGELDHI
-53 SLLGVDY
+53 DLRGVDY
-60 TVDTLFHAKVG
+60 TVDTLFHAKIG

-76 TQLRLEGPSPLN
+76 TQLRLEGPNPLN
-88 VFYLTVDRTTPNVT
+88 VFYLTVDVSTPGVSIRT
-102 IRAVSGTDKV
+102 VSGTDKV
-112 AGTSRTSVMAQ
+112 AGTSRTSAMAESH
-123 TKSKDGLLYFAGTN
+123 SKEGLLYFAGTN

-145 TATNGTS
+145 TATNGSS
-152 KVGTPTHSFVVEN
+152 KVGTPTSSCTVEN
-165 EPFLTF
+165 EVYTAH
-171 NGGCQFIYDNDG
+171 NQWYQFVYDMSG
-183 LPHVQYVNYYTGTAE
+183 VPYVDHIDYYQGTAA

-206 KGINDPAS
+206 KGVNCASINN
-214 VADGLT
+214 GLT
-220 LYTSRFWGSTNQND
+220 LYTPRYWGSTNQGD
-234 HAGNCYEVTAKLAD
+234 RAGSCYEVTAKLVD
-248 GETFIAGGKFRIVVT
+248 GEKFAAGGTYKIEIT
-263 SEANTDG
+263 SEPNSTC
-270 DTPIPADGFVLHGR
+270 DTQIPDDGFVLHGR
-284 GGTSQGNT
+284 GNTSQGNT

-300 LKPGDVITLDNI
+300 LKPGDVITIDNV
-312 ILDEGGQRLYPRTVI
+312 ILTSDGQRIYPRSIV
-327 SGSSKN
+327 SGNPKN
-333 VGLGETI
+333 VGLGETLD
-340 TIEDAARHPR
+340 TEGERGDASSRHPR
-350 TCLGYTKDRKQ
+350 TCIGYTQDRKHI
-361 VIMMVVD
+361 IMMVID

-376 ISIPALGDV
+376 VTTSMLADV
-385 MRYAGAYEAVNID
+385 MRYAGAYESTNID

-418 GSERS
+418 GTERS
-423 VSNGIFAVLEAPEDN
+423 VGGGVFAVLEAPEDN

-473 ADYKDYS
+473 ADYKDYT

-681 PGTAKVADV
+681 PGTAKVTDV

-822 LPKGVAVVSATTAD
+822 LPKGVAVVNATTAD

>member
-1 MAKKSYMSKK
+1 
-11 YAKLASQTNLPTET
+11 
-25 PKTCMKRIFTLAL
+25 MKRLLTLAL
-38 GATFALAAFAEQGHI
+38 GATFALTAFGELDHI
-53 SLLGVDY
+53 DLRGVDY
-60 TVDTLFHAKVG
+60 TVDTLFHAKIG

-76 TQLRLEGPSPLN
+76 TQLRLEGPNPLN
-88 VFYLTVDRTTPNVT
+88 VFYLTVDVSTPGVSIRT
-102 IRAVSGTDKV
+102 VSGTDKV
-112 AGTSRTSVMAQ
+112 AGTSRTSAMAESH
-123 TKSKDGLLYFAGTN
+123 SKEGLLYFAGTN

-145 TATNGTS
+145 TATNGSS
-152 KVGTPTHSFVVEN
+152 KVGTPTSSCTVEN
-165 EPFLTF
+165 EVYTAH
-171 NGGCQFIYDNDG
+171 NQWYQFVYDMSG
-183 LPHVQYVNYYTGTAE
+183 VPYVDHIDYYQGTAA

-206 KGINDPAS
+206 KGVNCASINN
-214 VADGLT
+214 GLT
-220 LYTSRFWGSTNQND
+220 LYTPRYWGSTNQGD
-234 HAGNCYEVTAKLAD
+234 RAGSCYEVTAKLVD
-248 GETFIAGGKFRIVVT
+248 GEKFAAGGTYKIEIT
-263 SEANTDG
+263 SEPNSTC
-270 DTPIPADGFVLHGR
+270 DTQIPDDGFVLHGR
-284 GGTSQGNT
+284 GNTSQGNT

-300 LKPGDVITLDNI
+300 LKPGDVITIDNV
-312 ILDEGGQRLYPRTVI
+312 ILTSDGQRIYPRSIV
-327 SGSSKN
+327 SGNPKN
-333 VGLGETI
+333 VGLGETLD
-340 TIEDAARHPR
+340 TEGERGDASSRHPR
-350 TCLGYTKDRKQ
+350 TCIGYTQDRKHI
-361 VIMMVVD
+361 IMMVID

-376 ISIPALGDV
+376 VTTSMLADV
-385 MRYAGAYEAVNID
+385 MRYAGAYESTNID

-418 GSERS
+418 GTERS
-423 VSNGIFAVLEAPEDN
+423 VGGGVFAVLEAPEDN

-681 PGTAKVADV
+681 PGTAKVTDV

-779 DNADSR
+779 DNTDSR

-836 GVVHALKVV
+836 GVAHTLKVV

>member
-1 MAKKSYMSKK
+1 
-11 YAKLASQTNLPTET
+11 
-25 PKTCMKRIFTLAL
+25 MKRLLTLAL
-38 GATFALAAFAEQGHI
+38 GATFALTAFGELDHI
-53 SLLGVDY
+53 DLRGVDY
-60 TVDTLFHAKVG
+60 TVDTLFHAKIG

-76 TQLRLEGPSPLN
+76 TQLRLEGPNPLN
-88 VFYLTVDRTTPNVT
+88 VFYLTVDVSTPGVSIRT
-102 IRAVSGTDKV
+102 VSGTDKV
-112 AGTSRTSVMAQ
+112 AGTSRTSAMAESH
-123 TKSKDGLLYFAGTN
+123 SKEGLLYFAGTN

-145 TATNGTS
+145 TATNGSS
-152 KVGTPTHSFVVEN
+152 KVGTPTSSCTVEN
-165 EPFLTF
+165 EVYTAH
-171 NGGCQFIYDNDG
+171 NQWYQFVYDMSG
-183 LPHVQYVNYYTGTAE
+183 VPYVDHIDYYQGTAA

-206 KGINDPAS
+206 KGVNCASINN
-214 VADGLT
+214 GLT
-220 LYTSRFWGSTNQND
+220 LYTPRYWGSTNQGD
-234 HAGNCYEVTAKLAD
+234 RAGSCYEVTAKLVD
-248 GETFIAGGKFRIVVT
+248 GEKFAAGGTYKIEIT
-263 SEANTDG
+263 SEPNSTC
-270 DTPIPADGFVLHGR
+270 DTQIPDDGFVLHGR
-284 GGTSQGNT
+284 GNTSQGNT

-300 LKPGDVITLDNI
+300 LKPGDVITIDNV
-312 ILDEGGQRLYPRTVI
+312 ILTSDGQRIYPRSIV
-327 SGSSKN
+327 SGNPKN
-333 VGLGETI
+333 VGLGETLD
-340 TIEDAARHPR
+340 TEGERGDASSRHPR
-350 TCLGYTKDRKQ
+350 TCIGYTQDRKHI
-361 VIMMVVD
+361 IMMVID

-376 ISIPALGDV
+376 VTTSMLADV
-385 MRYAGAYEAVNID
+385 MRYAGAYESTNID

-418 GSERS
+418 GTERS
-423 VSNGIFAVLEAPEDN
+423 VGGGVFAVLEAPEDN

-492 DGHSLMSSEA
+492 DGHSLMSIEA

-681 PGTAKVADV
+681 PGTAKVTDV

-822 LPKGVAVVSATTAD
+822 LPKGVAVVNATTAD

>member
-1 MAKKSYMSKK
+1 
-11 YAKLASQTNLPTET
+11 
-25 PKTCMKRIFTLAL
+25 MKRLLTLAL
-38 GATFALAAFAEQGHI
+38 GATFALTAFGELDHI
-53 SLLGVDY
+53 DLRGVNY
-60 TVDTLFHAKVG
+60 TVDTLFHAKIG

-76 TQLRLEGPSPLN
+76 TQLRLEGPNPLN
-88 VFYLTVDRTTPNVT
+88 VFYLTVDVSTPGVSIRT
-102 IRAVSGTDKV
+102 VSGTDKV
-112 AGTSRTSVMAQ
+112 AGTSRTSAMAESH
-123 TKSKDGLLYFAGTN
+123 SKEGLLYFAGTN

-145 TATNGTS
+145 TATNGSS
-152 KVGTPTHSFVVEN
+152 KVGTPTSSCTVEN
-165 EPFLTF
+165 EVYTAH
-171 NGGCQFIYDNDG
+171 NQWYQFVYDMSG
-183 LPHVQYVNYYTGTAE
+183 VPYVDHIDYYQGTAA

-206 KGINDPAS
+206 KGVNCASINN
-214 VADGLT
+214 GLT
-220 LYTSRFWGSTNQND
+220 LYTPRYWGSTNQGD
-234 HAGNCYEVTAKLAD
+234 RAGSCYEVTAKLVD
-248 GETFIAGGKFRIVVT
+248 GEKFAAGGTYKIEIT
-263 SEANTDG
+263 SEPNSTC
-270 DTPIPADGFVLHGR
+270 DTQIPADGFVLHGR
-284 GGTSQGNT
+284 GNTSQGNT

-300 LKPGDVITLDNI
+300 LKPGDVITIDNV
-312 ILDEGGQRLYPRTVI
+312 ILTSDGQRIYPRSIV
-327 SGSSKN
+327 SGNPKN
-333 VGLGETI
+333 VGLGETLD
-340 TIEDAARHPR
+340 TEGERGDASSRHPR
-350 TCLGYTKDRKQ
+350 TCIGYTQDRKHI
-361 VIMMVVD
+361 IMMVID

-376 ISIPALGDV
+376 VTTSMLADV
-385 MRYAGAYEAVNID
+385 MRYAGAYESTNID

-418 GSERS
+418 GTERS
-423 VSNGIFAVLEAPEDN
+423 VGGGVFAVLEAPEDN

-681 PGTAKVADV
+681 PGTAKVTDV

>member
-1 MAKKSYMSKK
+1 
-11 YAKLASQTNLPTET
+11 
-25 PKTCMKRIFTLAL
+25 MKRLLTLAL
-38 GATFALAAFAEQGHI
+38 GATFALTAFGELDHI
-53 SLLGVDY
+53 DLRGVDY
-60 TVDTLFHAKVG
+60 TVDTLFHAKIG

-76 TQLRLEGPSPLN
+76 TQLRLEGPNPLN
-88 VFYLTVDRTTPNVT
+88 VFYLTVDVSTPGVSIRT
-102 IRAVSGTDKV
+102 VSGTDKV
-112 AGTSRTSVMAQ
+112 AGTSRTSAMAESH
-123 TKSKDGLLYFAGTN
+123 SKEGLLYFAGTN

-145 TATNGTS
+145 TATNGSS
-152 KVGTPTHSFVVEN
+152 KVGTPTSSCTVEN
-165 EPFLTF
+165 EVYTAH
-171 NGGCQFIYDNDG
+171 NQWYQFVYDMSG
-183 LPHVQYVNYYTGTAE
+183 VPYVDHIDYYQGTAA

-206 KGINDPAS
+206 KGVNCASINN
-214 VADGLT
+214 GLT
-220 LYTSRFWGSTNQND
+220 LYTPRYWGSTNQGD
-234 HAGNCYEVTAKLAD
+234 RAGSCYEVTAKLVD
-248 GETFIAGGKFRIVVT
+248 GEKFAAGGTYKIEIT
-263 SEANTDG
+263 SEPNSTC
-270 DTPIPADGFVLHGR
+270 DTQIPDDGFVLHGR
-284 GGTSQGNT
+284 GNTSQGNT

-300 LKPGDVITLDNI
+300 LKPGDVITIDNV
-312 ILDEGGQRLYPRTVI
+312 ILTSDGQRIYPRSIV
-327 SGSSKN
+327 SGNPKN
-333 VGLGETI
+333 VGLGETLD
-340 TIEDAARHPR
+340 TEGERGDASSRHPR
-350 TCLGYTKDRKQ
+350 TCIGYTQDRKHI
-361 VIMMVVD
+361 IMMVID

-376 ISIPALGDV
+376 VTTSMLADV
-385 MRYAGAYEAVNID
+385 MRYAGAYESTNID

-418 GSERS
+418 GTERS
-423 VSNGIFAVLEAPEDN
+423 VGGGVFAVLEAPEDN

-473 ADYKDYS
+473 ADYKDYT

-681 PGTAKVADV
+681 PGTAKVTDV

-724 YFDVSDIGIYPIRFV
+724 YFDISDIGIYPIRFV

-822 LPKGVAVVSATTAD
+822 LPKGVAVVNATTAD
-836 GVVHALKVV
+836 GIVHALKVV

>member
-1 MAKKSYMSKK
+1 
-11 YAKLASQTNLPTET
+11 
-25 PKTCMKRIFTLAL
+25 MKRLLTLAL
-38 GATFALAAFAEQGHI
+38 GATFALTAFGELDHI
-53 SLLGVDY
+53 DLRGVDY
-60 TVDTLFHAKVG
+60 TVDTLFHAKIG

-76 TQLRLEGPSPLN
+76 TQLRLEGPNPLN
-88 VFYLTVDRTTPNVT
+88 VFYLTVDVSTPGVSIRT
-102 IRAVSGTDKV
+102 VSGTDKV
-112 AGTSRTSVMAQ
+112 AGTSRTSAMAESQ
-123 TKSKDGLLYFAGTN
+123 SKEGLLYFAGTN

-145 TATNGTS
+145 TATNGSS
-152 KVGTPTHSFVVEN
+152 KVGTPTSSCTVEN
-165 EPFLTF
+165 EVYTAH
-171 NGGCQFIYDNDG
+171 NQWYQFVYDMSG
-183 LPHVQYVNYYTGTAE
+183 VPYVDHIDYYQGTAA

-206 KGINDPAS
+206 KGVNCASINN
-214 VADGLT
+214 GLT
-220 LYTSRFWGSTNQND
+220 LYTPRYWGSTNQGD
-234 HAGNCYEVTAKLAD
+234 RAGSCYEVTAKLVD
-248 GETFIAGGKFRIVVT
+248 GEKFAAGGTYKIEIT
-263 SEANTDG
+263 SEPNSTC
-270 DTPIPADGFVLHGR
+270 DTQIPADGFVLHGR
-284 GGTSQGNT
+284 GNTSQGNT

-300 LKPGDVITLDNI
+300 LKPGDVITIDNV
-312 ILDEGGQRLYPRTVI
+312 ILTSDGQRIYPRSIV
-327 SGSSKN
+327 SGNPKN
-333 VGLGETI
+333 VGLGETLD
-340 TIEDAARHPR
+340 TEGERGDASSRHPR
-350 TCLGYTKDRKQ
+350 TCIGYTQDRKHI
-361 VIMMVVD
+361 IMMVID

-376 ISIPALGDV
+376 VTTSMLADV
-385 MRYAGAYEAVNID
+385 MRYAGAYESTNID

-418 GSERS
+418 GTERS
-423 VSNGIFAVLEAPEDN
+423 VGGGVFAVLEAPEDN

-681 PGTAKVADV
+681 PGTAKVTDV
-690 TITLKANNAI
+690 TLTLKANNAI

-779 DNADSR
+779 DSADSR

>member
-1 MAKKSYMSKK
+1 
-11 YAKLASQTNLPTET
+11 
-25 PKTCMKRIFTLAL
+25 MKRLLTLAL
-38 GATFALAAFAEQGHI
+38 GATFALTAFGELDHI
-53 SLLGVDY
+53 DLRGVDY
-60 TVDTLFHAKVG
+60 TVDTLFHAKIG

-76 TQLRLEGPSPLN
+76 TQLRLEGPNPLN
-88 VFYLTVDRTTPNVT
+88 VFYLTVDVSTPGVSIRT
-102 IRAVSGTDKV
+102 VSGTDKV
-112 AGTSRTSVMAQ
+112 AGTSRTSAMAESH
-123 TKSKDGLLYFAGTN
+123 SKEGLLYFAGTN

-145 TATNGTS
+145 TATNGSS
-152 KVGTPTHSFVVEN
+152 KVGTPTSSCTVEN
-165 EPFLTF
+165 EVYTAH
-171 NGGCQFIYDNDG
+171 NQWYQFVYDMSG
-183 LPHVQYVNYYTGTAE
+183 VPYVDHIDYYQGTAA

-206 KGINDPAS
+206 KGVNCASINN
-214 VADGLT
+214 GLT
-220 LYTSRFWGSTNQND
+220 LYTPRYWGSTNQGD
-234 HAGNCYEVTAKLAD
+234 RAGSCYEVTAKLVD
-248 GETFIAGGKFRIVVT
+248 GEKFAAGGTYKIEIT
-263 SEANTDG
+263 SEPNSTC
-270 DTPIPADGFVLHGR
+270 DTQIPDDGFVLHGR
-284 GGTSQGNT
+284 GNTSQGNT

-681 PGTAKVADV
+681 PGTAKVTDV

>member
-1 MAKKSYMSKK
+1 
-11 YAKLASQTNLPTET
+11 
-25 PKTCMKRIFTLAL
+25 MKRLLTLAL
-38 GATFALAAFAEQGHI
+38 GATFALTAFGELDHI
-53 SLLGVDY
+53 DLRGVDY
-60 TVDTLFHAKVG
+60 TVDTLFHAKIG

-76 TQLRLEGPSPLN
+76 TQLRLEGPNPLN
-88 VFYLTVDRTTPNVT
+88 VFYLTVDVSTPGVSIRT
-102 IRAVSGTDKV
+102 VSGTDKV
-112 AGTSRTSVMAQ
+112 AGTSRTSAMAESH
-123 TKSKDGLLYFAGTN
+123 SKEGLLYFAGTN

-145 TATNGTS
+145 TATNGSS
-152 KVGTPTHSFVVEN
+152 KVGTPTSSCTVEN
-165 EPFLTF
+165 EVYTAH
-171 NGGCQFIYDNDG
+171 NQWYQFVYDMSG
-183 LPHVQYVNYYTGTAE
+183 VPYVDHIDYYQGTAA

-206 KGINDPAS
+206 KGVNCASINN
-214 VADGLT
+214 GLT
-220 LYTSRFWGSTNQND
+220 LYTPRYWGSTNQGD
-234 HAGNCYEVTAKLAD
+234 RAGSCYEVTAKLVD
-248 GETFIAGGKFRIVVT
+248 GEKFAAGGTYKIEIT
-263 SEANTDG
+263 SEPNSTC
-270 DTPIPADGFVLHGR
+270 DTQIPADGFVLHGR
-284 GGTSQGNT
+284 GNTSQGNT

-300 LKPGDVITLDNI
+300 LKPGDVITIDNV
-312 ILDEGGQRLYPRTVI
+312 ILTSDGQRIYPRSIV
-327 SGSSKN
+327 SGNPKN
-333 VGLGETI
+333 VGLGETLD
-340 TIEDAARHPR
+340 TEGERGDASSRHPR
-350 TCLGYTKDRKQ
+350 TCIGYTQDRKHI
-361 VIMMVVD
+361 IMMVID

-376 ISIPALGDV
+376 VTTSMLADV
-385 MRYAGAYEAVNID
+385 MRYAGAYESTNID

-681 PGTAKVADV
+681 PGTAKVTDV

>member
-1 MAKKSYMSKK
+1 MSHP
-11 YAKLASQTNLPTET
+11 Y
-25 PKTCMKRIFTLAL
+25 KTRVG
-38 GATFALAAFAEQGHI
+38 GATVTVFVPYDCANHCPFCINKKEYADCSGF
-53 SLLGVDY
+53 SLE
-60 TVDTLFHAKVG
+60 AI
-71 PGTTQ
+71 
-76 TQLRLEGPSPLN
+76 LRSIRTMDSITPECDF
-88 VFYLTVDRTTPNVT
+88 VFT
-102 IRAVSGTDKV
+102 G
-112 AGTSRTSVMAQ
+112 G
-123 TKSKDGLLYFAGTN
+123 
-137 GDFYWTSG
+137 
-145 TATNGTS
+145 
-152 KVGTPTHSFVVEN
+152 
-165 EPFLTF
+165 EP
-171 NGGCQFIYDNDG
+171 
-183 LPHVQYVNYYTGTAE
+183 
-198 CGDKTTSF
+198 
-206 KGINDPAS
+206 
-214 VADGLT
+214 
-220 LYTSRFWGSTNQND
+220 
-234 HAGNCYEVTAKLAD
+234 LAD
-248 GETFIAGGKFRIVVT
+248 LDALQKMLD
-263 SEANTDG
+263 A
-270 DTPIPADGFVLHGR
+270 IPATHKIYI
-284 GGTSQGNT
+284 NT
-292 GAADFVKG
+292 TF
-300 LKPGDVITLDNI
+300 
-312 ILDEGGQRLYPRTVI
+312 
-327 SGSSKN
+327 
-333 VGLGETI
+333 
-340 TIEDAARHPR
+340 
-350 TCLGYTKDRKQ
+350 
-361 VIMMVVD
+361 
-368 GRTSASAG
+368 
-376 ISIPALGDV
+376 
-385 MRYAGAYEAVNID
+385 
-398 GGGSSTLYT
+398 
-407 QALGIRNHCSD
+407 
-418 GSERS
+418 
-423 VSNGIFAVLEAPEDN
+423 
-438 EIAELQF
+438 
-445 SDWKVEIPSLAVY
+445 
-458 TPVVYAYNKYGKLIN
+458 PVQPH
-473 ADYKDYS
+473 
-480 LECPAGLGEIIN
+480 CPAEDMLAFTEKN
-492 DGHSLMSSEA
+492 
-502 STSGVLTV
+502 
-510 TSANGI
+510 
-516 KASVNV
+516 
-522 FLTGVKDIRAKY
+522 KDIRAKY

-681 PGTAKVADV
+681 PGTAKVTDV

-836 GVVHALKVV
+836 GIVHALKVV

>member
-1 MAKKSYMSKK
+1 
-11 YAKLASQTNLPTET
+11 
-25 PKTCMKRIFTLAL
+25 MKRLLTLAL
-38 GATFALAAFAEQGHI
+38 GATFALTAFGELDHI
-53 SLLGVDY
+53 DLRGVDY
-60 TVDTLFHAKVG
+60 TVDTLFHAKIG

-76 TQLRLEGPSPLN
+76 TQLRLEGPNPLN
-88 VFYLTVDRTTPNVT
+88 VFYLTVDVSTPGVSIRT
-102 IRAVSGTDKV
+102 VSGTDKV
-112 AGTSRTSVMAQ
+112 AGTSRTSAMAESH
-123 TKSKDGLLYFAGTN
+123 SKEGLLYFAGTN

-145 TATNGTS
+145 TATNGSS
-152 KVGTPTHSFVVEN
+152 KVGTPTSSCTVEN
-165 EPFLTF
+165 EVYTAH
-171 NGGCQFIYDNDG
+171 NQWYQFVYDMSG
-183 LPHVQYVNYYTGTAE
+183 VPYVDHIDYYQGTAA

-206 KGINDPAS
+206 KGVNCASINN
-214 VADGLT
+214 GLT
-220 LYTSRFWGSTNQND
+220 LYTPRYWGSTNQGD
-234 HAGNCYEVTAKLAD
+234 RAGSCYEVTAKLVD
-248 GETFIAGGKFRIVVT
+248 GEKFAAGGTYKIEIT
-263 SEANTDG
+263 SEPNSTC
-270 DTPIPADGFVLHGR
+270 DTQIPADGFVLHGR
-284 GGTSQGNT
+284 GNTSQGNT

-300 LKPGDVITLDNI
+300 LKPGDVITIDNV
-312 ILDEGGQRLYPRTVI
+312 ILTSDGQRIYPRSIV
-327 SGSSKN
+327 SGNPKN
-333 VGLGETI
+333 VGLGETLD
-340 TIEDAARHPR
+340 TEGERGDASSRHPR
-350 TCLGYTKDRKQ
+350 TCIGYTQDRKHI
-361 VIMMVVD
+361 IMMVID

-376 ISIPALGDV
+376 VTTSMLADV
-385 MRYAGAYEAVNID
+385 MRYAGAYESTNID

-418 GSERS
+418 GTERS
-423 VSNGIFAVLEAPEDN
+423 VGGGVFAVLEAPEDN

-681 PGTAKVADV
+681 PGTAKVTDV
-690 TITLKANNAI
+690 TLTLKANNAI

-779 DNADSR
+779 DSADSR

-836 GVVHALKVV
+836 GIVHALKVV

>member
-1 MAKKSYMSKK
+1 
-11 YAKLASQTNLPTET
+11 
-25 PKTCMKRIFTLAL
+25 MKRLLTLAL
-38 GATFALAAFAEQGHI
+38 GATFALTAFGELDHI
-53 SLLGVDY
+53 DLRGVDY
-60 TVDTLFHAKVG
+60 TVDTLFHAKIG

-76 TQLRLEGPSPLN
+76 TQLRLEGPNPLN
-88 VFYLTVDRTTPNVT
+88 VFYLTVDVSTPGVSIRT
-102 IRAVSGTDKV
+102 VSGTDKV
-112 AGTSRTSVMAQ
+112 AGTSRTSAMAESH
-123 TKSKDGLLYFAGTN
+123 SKEGLLYFAGTN

-145 TATNGTS
+145 TATNGSS
-152 KVGTPTHSFVVEN
+152 KVGTPTSSCTVEN
-165 EPFLTF
+165 EVYTAH
-171 NGGCQFIYDNDG
+171 NQWYQFVYDMSG
-183 LPHVQYVNYYTGTAE
+183 VPYVDHIDYYQGTAA

-206 KGINDPAS
+206 KGVNCASINN
-214 VADGLT
+214 GLT
-220 LYTSRFWGSTNQND
+220 LYTPRYWGSTNQGD
-234 HAGNCYEVTAKLAD
+234 RAGSCYEVTAKLVD
-248 GETFIAGGKFRIVVT
+248 GEKFAAGGTYKIEIT
-263 SEANTDG
+263 SEPNSTC
-270 DTPIPADGFVLHGR
+270 DTQIPADGFVLHGR
-284 GGTSQGNT
+284 GNTSQGNT

-300 LKPGDVITLDNI
+300 LKPGDVITIDNV
-312 ILDEGGQRLYPRTVI
+312 ILTSDGQRIYPRSIV
-327 SGSSKN
+327 SGNPKN
-333 VGLGETI
+333 VGLGETLD
-340 TIEDAARHPR
+340 TEGERGDASSRHPR
-350 TCLGYTKDRKQ
+350 TCIGYTQDRKHI
-361 VIMMVVD
+361 IMMVID

-376 ISIPALGDV
+376 VTTSMLADV
-385 MRYAGAYEAVNID
+385 MRYAGAYESTNID

-418 GSERS
+418 GTERS
-423 VSNGIFAVLEAPEDN
+423 VGGGVFAVLEAPEDN

-480 LECPAGLGEIIN
+480 LECPAGLGKIIN

-681 PGTAKVADV
+681 PGTAKVSDV

-710 KADET
+710 KANET
-715 NVYEMPVAD
+715 NIYEMPVAD

-779 DNADSR
+779 DSADSR

>member
-1 MAKKSYMSKK
+1 
-11 YAKLASQTNLPTET
+11 
-25 PKTCMKRIFTLAL
+25 MKRLLTLAL
-38 GATFALAAFAEQGHI
+38 GATFALTAFGELDHI
-53 SLLGVDY
+53 DLRGVDY
-60 TVDTLFHAKVG
+60 TVDTLFHAKIG

-76 TQLRLEGPSPLN
+76 TQLRLEGPNPLN
-88 VFYLTVDRTTPNVT
+88 VFYLTVDVSTPGVSIRT
-102 IRAVSGTDKV
+102 VSGTDKV
-112 AGTSRTSVMAQ
+112 AGTSRTSAMAESH
-123 TKSKDGLLYFAGTN
+123 SKEGLLYFAGTN

-145 TATNGTS
+145 TATNGSS
-152 KVGTPTHSFVVEN
+152 KVGTPTSSCTVEN
-165 EPFLTF
+165 EVYTAH
-171 NGGCQFIYDNDG
+171 NQWYQFVYDMSG
-183 LPHVQYVNYYTGTAE
+183 VPYVDHIDYYQGTAA

-206 KGINDPAS
+206 KGVNCASINN
-214 VADGLT
+214 GLT
-220 LYTSRFWGSTNQND
+220 LYTPRYWGSTNQGD
-234 HAGNCYEVTAKLAD
+234 RAGSCYEVTAKLVD
-248 GETFIAGGKFRIVVT
+248 GEKFTAGGTYKIEIT
-263 SEANTDG
+263 SEPNSTC
-270 DTPIPADGFVLHGR
+270 DTQIPADGFVLHGR
-284 GGTSQGNT
+284 GNTSQGNT

-300 LKPGDVITLDNI
+300 LKPGDVITIDNV
-312 ILDEGGQRLYPRTVI
+312 ILTSDGQRIYPRSIV
-327 SGSSKN
+327 SGNPKN
-333 VGLGETI
+333 VGLGETLD
-340 TIEDAARHPR
+340 TEGERGDASSRHPR
-350 TCLGYTKDRKQ
+350 TCIGYTQDRKHI
-361 VIMMVVD
+361 IMMVID

-376 ISIPALGDV
+376 VTTSMLADV
-385 MRYAGAYEAVNID
+385 MRYAGAYESTNID

-418 GSERS
+418 GTERS
-423 VSNGIFAVLEAPEDN
+423 VGGGVFAVLEAPEDN

-681 PGTAKVADV
+681 PGTAKVTDV

-779 DNADSR
+779 DSADSR

>member
-1 MAKKSYMSKK
+1 
-11 YAKLASQTNLPTET
+11 
-25 PKTCMKRIFTLAL
+25 MKRLLTLAL
-38 GATFALAAFAEQGHI
+38 GATFALTAFGELDHI
-53 SLLGVDY
+53 DLRGVDY
-60 TVDTLFHAKVG
+60 TVDTLFHAKIG

-76 TQLRLEGPSPLN
+76 TQLRLEGPNPLN
-88 VFYLTVDRTTPNVT
+88 VFYLTVDVSTPGVSIRT
-102 IRAVSGTDKV
+102 VSGTDKV
-112 AGTSRTSVMAQ
+112 AGTSRTSAMAESH
-123 TKSKDGLLYFAGTN
+123 SKEGLLYFAGTN

-145 TATNGTS
+145 TATNGSS
-152 KVGTPTHSFVVEN
+152 KVGTPTSSCTVEN
-165 EPFLTF
+165 EVYTAH
-171 NGGCQFIYDNDG
+171 NQWYQFVYDMSG
-183 LPHVQYVNYYTGTAE
+183 VPYVDHIDYYQGTAA

-206 KGINDPAS
+206 KGVNCASINN
-214 VADGLT
+214 GLT
-220 LYTSRFWGSTNQND
+220 LYTPRYWGSTNQGD
-234 HAGNCYEVTAKLAD
+234 RAGSCYEVTAKLVD
-248 GETFIAGGKFRIVVT
+248 GEKFAAGGTYKIEIT
-263 SEANTDG
+263 SEPNSTC
-270 DTPIPADGFVLHGR
+270 DTQIPADGFVLHGR
-284 GGTSQGNT
+284 GNTSQGNT

-300 LKPGDVITLDNI
+300 LKPGDVITIDNV
-312 ILDEGGQRLYPRTVI
+312 ILTSDGQRIYPRSIV
-327 SGSSKN
+327 SGNPKN
-333 VGLGETI
+333 VGLGETLD
-340 TIEDAARHPR
+340 TEGERGDASSRHPR
-350 TCLGYTKDRKQ
+350 TCIGYTQDRKHI
-361 VIMMVVD
+361 IMMVID

-376 ISIPALGDV
+376 VTTSMLADV
-385 MRYAGAYEAVNID
+385 MRYAGAYESTNID

-418 GSERS
+418 GTERS
-423 VSNGIFAVLEAPEDN
+423 VGGGVFAVLEAPEDN

-681 PGTAKVADV
+681 PGTAKVSDV

-779 DNADSR
+779 DSADSR

-836 GVVHALKVV
+836 GIVHALKVV

>member
-1 MAKKSYMSKK
+1 
-11 YAKLASQTNLPTET
+11 
-25 PKTCMKRIFTLAL
+25 MKRLLTLAL
-38 GATFALAAFAEQGHI
+38 GATFALTAFGELDHI
-53 SLLGVDY
+53 DLRGVDY
-60 TVDTLFHAKVG
+60 TVDTLFHAKIG

-76 TQLRLEGPSPLN
+76 TQLRLEGPNPLN
-88 VFYLTVDRTTPNVT
+88 VFYLTVDVSTPGVSIRT
-102 IRAVSGTDKV
+102 VSGTDKV
-112 AGTSRTSVMAQ
+112 AGTSRTSAMAESH
-123 TKSKDGLLYFAGTN
+123 SKEGLLYFAGTN

-145 TATNGTS
+145 TATNGSS
-152 KVGTPTHSFVVEN
+152 KVGTPTSSCTVEN
-165 EPFLTF
+165 EVYTAH
-171 NGGCQFIYDNDG
+171 NQWYQFVYDMSG
-183 LPHVQYVNYYTGTAE
+183 VPYVDHIDYYQGTAA

-206 KGINDPAS
+206 KGVNCASINN
-214 VADGLT
+214 GLT
-220 LYTSRFWGSTNQND
+220 LYTPRYWGSTNQGD
-234 HAGNCYEVTAKLAD
+234 RAGSCYEVTAKLVD
-248 GETFIAGGKFRIVVT
+248 GEKFAAGGTYKIEIT
-263 SEANTDG
+263 SEPNSTC
-270 DTPIPADGFVLHGR
+270 DTQIPDDGFVLHGR

-300 LKPGDVITLDNI
+300 LKPGDVITIDNV
-312 ILDEGGQRLYPRTVI
+312 ILTSDGQRIYPRSIV
-327 SGSSKN
+327 SGNPKN
-333 VGLGETI
+333 VGLGETLD
-340 TIEDAARHPR
+340 TEGERGDASSRHPR
-350 TCLGYTKDRKQ
+350 TCIGYTQDRKHI
-361 VIMMVVD
+361 IMMVID

-376 ISIPALGDV
+376 VTTSMLADV
-385 MRYAGAYEAVNID
+385 MRYAGAYESTNID

-681 PGTAKVADV
+681 PGTAKVTDV

-822 LPKGVAVVSATTAD
+822 LPKGVAVVNATTAD

>member
-1 MAKKSYMSKK
+1 
-11 YAKLASQTNLPTET
+11 
-25 PKTCMKRIFTLAL
+25 MKRLLTLAL
-38 GATFALAAFAEQGHI
+38 GATFALTAFGELDHI
-53 SLLGVDY
+53 DLRGVDY
-60 TVDTLFHAKVG
+60 TVDTLFHAKIG

-76 TQLRLEGPSPLN
+76 TQLRLEGPNPLN
-88 VFYLTVDRTTPNVT
+88 VFYLTVDVSTPGVSIRT
-102 IRAVSGTDKV
+102 VSGTDKV
-112 AGTSRTSVMAQ
+112 AGTSRTSAMAESH
-123 TKSKDGLLYFAGTN
+123 SKEGLLYFAGTN

-145 TATNGTS
+145 TATNGSS
-152 KVGTPTHSFVVEN
+152 KVGTPTSSCTVEN
-165 EPFLTF
+165 EVYTAH
-171 NGGCQFIYDNDG
+171 NQWYQFVYDMSG
-183 LPHVQYVNYYTGTAE
+183 VPYVDHIDYYQGTAA

-206 KGINDPAS
+206 KGVNCASINN
-214 VADGLT
+214 GLT
-220 LYTSRFWGSTNQND
+220 LYTPRYWGSTNQGD
-234 HAGNCYEVTAKLAD
+234 RAGSCYEVTAKLVD
-248 GETFIAGGKFRIVVT
+248 GEKFAAGGTYKIEIT
-263 SEANTDG
+263 SEPNSTC
-270 DTPIPADGFVLHGR
+270 DTQIPDDGFVLHGR
-284 GGTSQGNT
+284 GNTSQGNT

-300 LKPGDVITLDNI
+300 LKPGDVITIDNV
-312 ILDEGGQRLYPRTVI
+312 ILTSDGQRIYPRSIV
-327 SGSSKN
+327 SGNPKN
-333 VGLGETI
+333 VGLGETLD
-340 TIEDAARHPR
+340 TEGERGDASSRHPR
-350 TCLGYTKDRKQ
+350 TCIGYTQDRKHI
-361 VIMMVVD
+361 IMMVID

-376 ISIPALGDV
+376 VTTSMLADV
-385 MRYAGAYEAVNID
+385 MRYAGAYESTNID

-473 ADYKDYS
+473 ADYKDYT

-681 PGTAKVADV
+681 PGTAKVTDV

-836 GVVHALKVV
+836 GIVHALKVV

>member
-1 MAKKSYMSKK
+1 
-11 YAKLASQTNLPTET
+11 
-25 PKTCMKRIFTLAL
+25 MKRLLTLAL
-38 GATFALAAFAEQGHI
+38 GATFALTAFGELDHI
-53 SLLGVDY
+53 DLRGVDY
-60 TVDTLFHAKVG
+60 TVDTLFHAKIG

-76 TQLRLEGPSPLN
+76 TQLRLEGPNPLN
-88 VFYLTVDRTTPNVT
+88 VFYLTVDVSTPGVSIRT
-102 IRAVSGTDKV
+102 VSGTDKV
-112 AGTSRTSVMAQ
+112 AGTSRTSAMAESH
-123 TKSKDGLLYFAGTN
+123 SKEGLLYFAGTN

-145 TATNGTS
+145 TATNGSS
-152 KVGTPTHSFVVEN
+152 KVGTPTSSCTVEN
-165 EPFLTF
+165 EVYTAH
-171 NGGCQFIYDNDG
+171 NQWYQFVYDMSG
-183 LPHVQYVNYYTGTAE
+183 VPYVDHIDYYQGTAA

-206 KGINDPAS
+206 KGVNCASINN
-214 VADGLT
+214 GLT
-220 LYTSRFWGSTNQND
+220 LYTPRYWGSTNQGD
-234 HAGNCYEVTAKLAD
+234 RAGSCYEVTAKLVD
-248 GETFIAGGKFRIVVT
+248 GEKFAAGGTYKIEIT
-263 SEANTDG
+263 SEPNSTC
-270 DTPIPADGFVLHGR
+270 DTQIPADGFVLHGR
-284 GGTSQGNT
+284 GNTSQGNT

-300 LKPGDVITLDNI
+300 LKPGDVITIDNV
-312 ILDEGGQRLYPRTVI
+312 ILTSDGQRIYPRSIV
-327 SGSSKN
+327 SGNPKN
-333 VGLGETI
+333 VGLGETLD
-340 TIEDAARHPR
+340 TEGERGDASSRHPR
-350 TCLGYTKDRKQ
+350 TCIGYTQDRKHI
-361 VIMMVVD
+361 IMMVID

-376 ISIPALGDV
+376 VTTSMLADV
-385 MRYAGAYEAVNID
+385 MRYAGAYESTNID

-418 GSERS
+418 GTERS
-423 VSNGIFAVLEAPEDN
+423 VGGGVFAVLEAPEDN

-473 ADYKDYS
+473 ADYKDYT

-681 PGTAKVADV
+681 PGTAKVTDV

-710 KADET
+710 KANET

>member
-1 MAKKSYMSKK
+1 
-11 YAKLASQTNLPTET
+11 
-25 PKTCMKRIFTLAL
+25 MKRLLTLAL
-38 GATFALAAFAEQGHI
+38 GATFALTAFGELDHI
-53 SLLGVDY
+53 DLRGVDY
-60 TVDTLFHAKVG
+60 TVDTLFHAKIG

-76 TQLRLEGPSPLN
+76 TQLRLEGPNPLN
-88 VFYLTVDRTTPNVT
+88 VFYLTVDVSTPGVSIRT
-102 IRAVSGTDKV
+102 VSGTDKV
-112 AGTSRTSVMAQ
+112 AGTSRTSAMAESH
-123 TKSKDGLLYFAGTN
+123 SKEGLLYFAGTN

-145 TATNGTS
+145 TATNGSS
-152 KVGTPTHSFVVEN
+152 KVGTPTSSCTVEN
-165 EPFLTF
+165 EVYTAH
-171 NGGCQFIYDNDG
+171 NQWYQFVYDMSG
-183 LPHVQYVNYYTGTAE
+183 VPYVDHIDYYQGTAA

-206 KGINDPAS
+206 KGVNCASINN
-214 VADGLT
+214 GLT
-220 LYTSRFWGSTNQND
+220 LYTPRYWGSTNQGD
-234 HAGNCYEVTAKLAD
+234 RAGSCYEVTAKLVD
-248 GETFIAGGKFRIVVT
+248 GEKFAAGGTYKIEIT
-263 SEANTDG
+263 SEPNSTC
-270 DTPIPADGFVLHGR
+270 DTQIPADGFVLHGR
-284 GGTSQGNT
+284 GNTSQGNT

-300 LKPGDVITLDNI
+300 LKPGDVITIDNV
-312 ILDEGGQRLYPRTVI
+312 ILTSDGQRIYPRSIV
-327 SGSSKN
+327 SGNPKN
-333 VGLGETI
+333 VGLGETLD
-340 TIEDAARHPR
+340 TEGERGDASSRHPR
-350 TCLGYTKDRKQ
+350 TCIGYTQDRKHI
-361 VIMMVVD
+361 IMMVID

-376 ISIPALGDV
+376 VTTSMLADV
-385 MRYAGAYEAVNID
+385 MRYAGAYESTNID

-418 GSERS
+418 GTERS
-423 VSNGIFAVLEAPEDN
+423 VGGGVFAVLEAPEDN

-566 SWTSEDASVATV
+566 SWTSEDASVATI

-681 PGTAKVADV
+681 PGTAKVTDV

>member
-1 MAKKSYMSKK
+1 
-11 YAKLASQTNLPTET
+11 
-25 PKTCMKRIFTLAL
+25 MKRLLTLAL
-38 GATFALAAFAEQGHI
+38 GATFALTAFGELDHI
-53 SLLGVDY
+53 DLRGVDY
-60 TVDTLFHAKVG
+60 TVDTLFHAKIG

-76 TQLRLEGPSPLN
+76 TQLRLEGPNPLN
-88 VFYLTVDRTTPNVT
+88 VFYLTVDVSTPGVSIRT
-102 IRAVSGTDKV
+102 VSGTDKV
-112 AGTSRTSVMAQ
+112 AGTSRTSAMAESH
-123 TKSKDGLLYFAGTN
+123 SKEGLLYFAGTN

-145 TATNGTS
+145 TATNGSS
-152 KVGTPTHSFVVEN
+152 KVGTPTSSCTVEN
-165 EPFLTF
+165 EVYTAH
-171 NGGCQFIYDNDG
+171 NQWYQFVYDMSG
-183 LPHVQYVNYYTGTAE
+183 VPYVDHIDYYQGTAA

-206 KGINDPAS
+206 KGVNCASINN
-214 VADGLT
+214 GLT
-220 LYTSRFWGSTNQND
+220 LYTPRYWGSTNQGD
-234 HAGNCYEVTAKLAD
+234 RAGSCYEVTAKLVD
-248 GETFIAGGKFRIVVT
+248 GEKFAAGGTYKIEIT
-263 SEANTDG
+263 SEPNSTC
-270 DTPIPADGFVLHGR
+270 DTQIPADGFVLHGR
-284 GGTSQGNT
+284 GNTSQGNT

-300 LKPGDVITLDNI
+300 LKPGDVITIDNV
-312 ILDEGGQRLYPRTVI
+312 ILTSDGQRIYPRSIV
-327 SGSSKN
+327 SGNPKN
-333 VGLGETI
+333 VGLGETLD
-340 TIEDAARHPR
+340 TEGERGDASSRHPR
-350 TCLGYTKDRKQ
+350 TCIGYTQDRKHI
-361 VIMMVVD
+361 IMMVID

-376 ISIPALGDV
+376 VTTSMLADV
-385 MRYAGAYEAVNID
+385 MRYAGAYESTNID

-418 GSERS
+418 GTERS
-423 VSNGIFAVLEAPEDN
+423 VGGGVFAVLEAPEDN

-681 PGTAKVADV
+681 PGTAKVTDV

-808 GRTIAAYSGVTAVT
+808 GRTIAAYSGITAVT

>member
-1 MAKKSYMSKK
+1 
-11 YAKLASQTNLPTET
+11 
-25 PKTCMKRIFTLAL
+25 MKRLLTLAL
-38 GATFALAAFAEQGHI
+38 GATFALTAFGELDHI
-53 SLLGVDY
+53 DLRGVDY
-60 TVDTLFHAKVG
+60 TVDTLFHAKIG

-76 TQLRLEGPSPLN
+76 TQLRLEGPNPLN
-88 VFYLTVDRTTPNVT
+88 VFYLTVDVSTPGVSIRT
-102 IRAVSGTDKV
+102 VSGTDKV
-112 AGTSRTSVMAQ
+112 AGTSRTSAMAESH
-123 TKSKDGLLYFAGTN
+123 SKEGLLYFAGTN

-145 TATNGTS
+145 TATNGSS
-152 KVGTPTHSFVVEN
+152 KVGTPTSSCTVEN
-165 EPFLTF
+165 EVYTAH
-171 NGGCQFIYDNDG
+171 NQWYQFVYDMSG
-183 LPHVQYVNYYTGTAE
+183 VPYVDHIDYYQGTAA

-206 KGINDPAS
+206 KGVNCASINN
-214 VADGLT
+214 GLT
-220 LYTSRFWGSTNQND
+220 LYTPRYWGSTNQGD
-234 HAGNCYEVTAKLAD
+234 RAGSCYEVTAKLVD
-248 GETFIAGGKFRIVVT
+248 GEKFAAGGTYKIEIT
-263 SEANTDG
+263 SEPNSTC
-270 DTPIPADGFVLHGR
+270 DTQIPDDGFVLHGR
-284 GGTSQGNT
+284 GNTSQGNT

-300 LKPGDVITLDNI
+300 LKPGDVITIDNV
-312 ILDEGGQRLYPRTVI
+312 ILTSDGQRIYPRSIV
-327 SGSSKN
+327 SGNPKN
-333 VGLGETI
+333 VGLGETLD
-340 TIEDAARHPR
+340 TEGERGDASSRHPR
-350 TCLGYTKDRKQ
+350 TCIGYTQDRKHI
-361 VIMMVVD
+361 IMMVID

-376 ISIPALGDV
+376 VTTSMLADV
-385 MRYAGAYEAVNID
+385 MRYAGAYESTNID

-418 GSERS
+418 GTERS
-423 VSNGIFAVLEAPEDN
+423 VGGGVFAVLEAPEDN

-681 PGTAKVADV
+681 PGTAKVTDV

>member
-1 MAKKSYMSKK
+1 
-11 YAKLASQTNLPTET
+11 
-25 PKTCMKRIFTLAL
+25 
-38 GATFALAAFAEQGHI
+38 
-53 SLLGVDY
+53 
-60 TVDTLFHAKVG
+60 
-71 PGTTQ
+71 
-76 TQLRLEGPSPLN
+76 
-88 VFYLTVDRTTPNVT
+88 
-102 IRAVSGTDKV
+102 
-112 AGTSRTSVMAQ
+112 
-123 TKSKDGLLYFAGTN
+123 
-137 GDFYWTSG
+137 
-145 TATNGTS
+145 
-152 KVGTPTHSFVVEN
+152 
-165 EPFLTF
+165 
-171 NGGCQFIYDNDG
+171 
-183 LPHVQYVNYYTGTAE
+183 
-198 CGDKTTSF
+198 
-206 KGINDPAS
+206 
-214 VADGLT
+214 
-220 LYTSRFWGSTNQND
+220 
-234 HAGNCYEVTAKLAD
+234 
-248 GETFIAGGKFRIVVT
+248 
-263 SEANTDG
+263 
-270 DTPIPADGFVLHGR
+270 
-284 GGTSQGNT
+284 
-292 GAADFVKG
+292 
-300 LKPGDVITLDNI
+300 
-312 ILDEGGQRLYPRTVI
+312 
-327 SGSSKN
+327 
-333 VGLGETI
+333 
-340 TIEDAARHPR
+340 
-350 TCLGYTKDRKQ
+350 
-361 VIMMVVD
+361 
-368 GRTSASAG
+368 
-376 ISIPALGDV
+376 
-385 MRYAGAYEAVNID
+385 
-398 GGGSSTLYT
+398 
-407 QALGIRNHCSD
+407 
-418 GSERS
+418 
-423 VSNGIFAVLEAPEDN
+423 FAVLEAPEDN

-681 PGTAKVADV
+681 PGTAKVTDV

-836 GVVHALKVV
+836 GIVHALKVV

>member
-1 MAKKSYMSKK
+1 
-11 YAKLASQTNLPTET
+11 
-25 PKTCMKRIFTLAL
+25 MKRLLTLAL
-38 GATFALAAFAEQGHI
+38 GATFALTAFGELDHI
-53 SLLGVDY
+53 DLRGVDY
-60 TVDTLFHAKVG
+60 TVDTLFHAKIG

-76 TQLRLEGPSPLN
+76 TQLRLEGPNPLN
-88 VFYLTVDRTTPNVT
+88 VFYLTVDVSTPGVSIRT
-102 IRAVSGTDKV
+102 VSGTDKV
-112 AGTSRTSVMAQ
+112 AGTSRTSAMAESH
-123 TKSKDGLLYFAGTN
+123 SKEGLLYFAGTN

-145 TATNGTS
+145 TATNGSS
-152 KVGTPTHSFVVEN
+152 KVGTPTSSCTVEN
-165 EPFLTF
+165 EVYTAH
-171 NGGCQFIYDNDG
+171 NQWYQFVYDMSG
-183 LPHVQYVNYYTGTAE
+183 VPYVDHIDYYQGTAA

-206 KGINDPAS
+206 KGVNCASINN
-214 VADGLT
+214 GLT
-220 LYTSRFWGSTNQND
+220 LYTPRYWGSTNQGD
-234 HAGNCYEVTAKLAD
+234 RAGSCYEVTAKLVD
-248 GETFIAGGKFRIVVT
+248 GEKFAAGGTYKIEIT
-263 SEANTDG
+263 SEPNSTC
-270 DTPIPADGFVLHGR
+270 DTQIPADGFVLHGR
-284 GGTSQGNT
+284 GNTSQGNT

-300 LKPGDVITLDNI
+300 LKPGDVITIDNV
-312 ILDEGGQRLYPRTVI
+312 ILTSDGQRIYPRSIV
-327 SGSSKN
+327 SGNPKN
-333 VGLGETI
+333 VGLGETLD
-340 TIEDAARHPR
+340 TEGERGDASSRHPR
-350 TCLGYTKDRKQ
+350 TCIGYTQDRKHI
-361 VIMMVVD
+361 IMMVID

-376 ISIPALGDV
+376 VTTSMLADV
-385 MRYAGAYEAVNID
+385 MRYAGAYESTNID

-418 GSERS
+418 GTERS
-423 VSNGIFAVLEAPEDN
+423 VGGGVFAVLEAPEDN

-458 TPVVYAYNKYGKLIN
+458 NPVVYAYNKYGKLIN

-480 LECPAGLGEIIN
+480 LECPAGLGKIIN

-681 PGTAKVADV
+681 PGTAKVSDV

-779 DNADSR
+779 DSADSR

>member
-1 MAKKSYMSKK
+1 
-11 YAKLASQTNLPTET
+11 
-25 PKTCMKRIFTLAL
+25 MKRLLTLAL
-38 GATFALAAFAEQGHI
+38 GATFALTAFGELDHI
-53 SLLGVDY
+53 DLRGVDY
-60 TVDTLFHAKVG
+60 TVDTLFHAKIG

-76 TQLRLEGPSPLN
+76 TQLRLEGPNPLN
-88 VFYLTVDRTTPNVT
+88 VFYLTVDVSTPGVSIRT
-102 IRAVSGTDKV
+102 VSGTDKV
-112 AGTSRTSVMAQ
+112 AGTSRTSAMAESH
-123 TKSKDGLLYFAGTN
+123 SKEGLLYFAGTN

-145 TATNGTS
+145 TATNGSS
-152 KVGTPTHSFVVEN
+152 KVGTPTSSCTVEN
-165 EPFLTF
+165 EVYTAH
-171 NGGCQFIYDNDG
+171 NQWYQFVYDMSG
-183 LPHVQYVNYYTGTAE
+183 VPYVDHIDYYQGTAA

-206 KGINDPAS
+206 KGVNCASINN
-214 VADGLT
+214 GLT
-220 LYTSRFWGSTNQND
+220 LYTPRYWGSTNQGD
-234 HAGNCYEVTAKLAD
+234 RAGSCYEVTAKLVD
-248 GETFIAGGKFRIVVT
+248 GEKFAAGGTYKIEIT
-263 SEANTDG
+263 SEPNSTC
-270 DTPIPADGFVLHGR
+270 DTQIPDDGFVLHGR
-284 GGTSQGNT
+284 GNTSQGNT

-300 LKPGDVITLDNI
+300 LKPGDVITIDNV
-312 ILDEGGQRLYPRTVI
+312 ILTSDGQRIYPRSIV
-327 SGSSKN
+327 SGNPKN
-333 VGLGETI
+333 VGLGETLD
-340 TIEDAARHPR
+340 TEGERGDASSRHPR
-350 TCLGYTKDRKQ
+350 TCIGYTQDRKHI
-361 VIMMVVD
+361 IMMVID

-376 ISIPALGDV
+376 VTTSMLADV
-385 MRYAGAYEAVNID
+385 MRYAGAYESTNID

-418 GSERS
+418 GTERS
-423 VSNGIFAVLEAPEDN
+423 VGGGVFAVLEAPEDN

-473 ADYKDYS
+473 ADYKDYT

-681 PGTAKVADV
+681 PGTAKVTDV

-715 NVYEMPVAD
+715 NAYEMPVAD

-836 GVVHALKVV
+836 GIVHALKVV